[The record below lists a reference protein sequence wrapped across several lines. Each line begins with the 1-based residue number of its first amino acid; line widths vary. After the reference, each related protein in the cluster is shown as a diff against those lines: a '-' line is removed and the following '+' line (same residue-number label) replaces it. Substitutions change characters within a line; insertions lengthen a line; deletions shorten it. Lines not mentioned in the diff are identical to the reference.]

1 MPGHTE
7 EGEREMK
14 SIRTKLIVGT
24 STVTAIFVLTLGIV
38 SGILTYTSADSQL
51 RQGIASMAEVASD
64 RVTEEITGYVRLA
77 EAFGGRS
84 DIADPEVPVEQKESI
99 LSAWA
104 EKYGMQR
111 ANLLD
116 RSGYS
121 LFDGNSYAD
130 REYYQ
135 KGMQGQTFVST
146 PVVSKV
152 TGELTII
159 VAAPLWQDGQPDTTV
174 VGVVYFIPKE
184 TFLNDI
190 MSGIKISEN
199 GSAYMIDNQ
208 GNTIADTT
216 LETVTTQNIEKE
228 AESDSS
234 LSALA
239 SIHAAMREG
248 QSGVGDYTMDG
259 VDKVAGYAPV
269 DETDGWSLAVTTLK
283 SDFMGATVRSLIVVT
298 VLVVLSLIVNY
309 LFIRRI
315 AKRIA
320 DPICRCTDR
329 IETLSKGD
337 IHSEVPKIDSEDETG
352 RLARATSEIV
362 DCLQGLIR
370 DEGYV
375 LGEMAKG
382 NFNVT
387 ADQSVYRGD
396 LFNILKS
403 LKGINRRLTE
413 TLHEISDAAEQVAA
427 GSDQVA
433 TGAQALSQGATEQAS
448 SVEELAATVN
458 EINEKV
464 QENAK
469 FVKKSND
476 VSNEAGSL
484 LMESMEKMQAMSE
497 AMEEISSSSGEIS
510 RIIKTIEDIAFQTNI
525 LALNAAVEA
534 ARAGNAGK
542 GFAVVADEVRSLAE
556 KSAEA
561 SKTTSELIERSIH
574 AVENG
579 MKIATETSESLQN
592 TATSAREAI
601 NLNGEIDKNSRAQAE
616 AVGQVTLGIDQISS
630 VIQTNSATAQ
640 QSAAASE
647 ELSGQADLLK
657 KTVSAFQLKDLSLF
671 DEEEAAMASD
681 EQEE

>member
-1 MPGHTE
+1 M
-7 EGEREMK
+7 
-14 SIRTKLIVGT
+14 
-24 STVTAIFVLTLGIV
+24 
-38 SGILTYTSADSQL
+38 
-51 RQGIASMAEVASD
+51 
-64 RVTEEITGYVRLA
+64 
-77 EAFGGRS
+77 
-84 DIADPEVPVEQKESI
+84 
-99 LSAWA
+99 
-104 EKYGMQR
+104 
-111 ANLLD
+111 
-116 RSGYS
+116 
-121 LFDGNSYAD
+121 
-130 REYYQ
+130 
-135 KGMQGQTFVST
+135 
-146 PVVSKV
+146 
-152 TGELTII
+152 
-159 VAAPLWQDGQPDTTV
+159 
-174 VGVVYFIPKE
+174 
-184 TFLNDI
+184 
-190 MSGIKISEN
+190 
-199 GSAYMIDNQ
+199 
-208 GNTIADTT
+208 
-216 LETVTTQNIEKE
+216 
-228 AESDSS
+228 
-234 LSALA
+234 
-239 SIHAAMREG
+239 
-248 QSGVGDYTMDG
+248 
-259 VDKVAGYAPV
+259 
-269 DETDGWSLAVTTLK
+269 
-283 SDFMGATVRSLIVVT
+283 
-298 VLVVLSLIVNY
+298 
-309 LFIRRI
+309 
-315 AKRIA
+315 
-320 DPICRCTDR
+320 
-329 IETLSKGD
+329 
-337 IHSEVPKIDSEDETG
+337 
-352 RLARATSEIV
+352 
-362 DCLQGLIR
+362 
-370 DEGYV
+370 
-375 LGEMAKG
+375 
-382 NFNVT
+382 
-387 ADQSVYRGD
+387 
-396 LFNILKS
+396 
-403 LKGINRRLTE
+403 
-413 TLHEISDAAEQVAA
+413 
-427 GSDQVA
+427 A

-657 KTVSAFQLKDLSLF
+657 KTVSAFQLKDLSMF

>member
-51 RQGIASMAEVASD
+51 RQGIASMAELASD

-130 REYYQ
+130 REYFQ

-269 DETDGWSLAVTTLK
+269 DGTDGWSLAVTTLK
-283 SDFMGATVRSLIVVT
+283 SDFMGATVHSLIVVT
-298 VLVVLSLIVNY
+298 VLVVLSLIVNF

-320 DPICRCTDR
+320 DPIRRCTDR

-375 LGEMAKG
+375 
-382 NFNVT
+382 
-387 ADQSVYRGD
+387 
-396 LFNILKS
+396 I
-403 LKGINRRLTE
+403 
-413 TLHEISDAAEQVAA
+413 TLRVNSEKYHAEQVAA

-657 KTVSAFQLKDLSLF
+657 KTVSAFQLKDLSMF